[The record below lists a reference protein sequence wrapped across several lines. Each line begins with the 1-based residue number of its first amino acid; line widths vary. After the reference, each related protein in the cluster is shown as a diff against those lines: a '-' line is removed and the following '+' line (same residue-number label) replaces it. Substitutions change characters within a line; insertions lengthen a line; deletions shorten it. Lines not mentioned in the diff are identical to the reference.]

1 MPARYAGTRSRPGR
15 LGHGQELT
23 RLWPRSNML
32 ATPARCAGHPLAPAV
47 CAGPEGHSN
56 TDAARQVC
64 RRVHGVRYTDD
75 SQTRR
80 PRCIGPH
87 CEATQTR
94 SVEACPA
101 HCAGAVSMS
110 ECGQSRASS

>member
-56 TDAARQVC
+56 TDTTRQIVSFHRVG
-64 RRVHGVRYTDD
+64 RRLHDIANVLSGIDYPLICTTQQQK
-75 SQTRR
+75 SRR
-80 PRCIGPH
+80 R
-87 CEATQTR
+87 ER
-94 SVEACPA
+94 
-101 HCAGAVSMS
+101 AGF
-110 ECGQSRASS
+110 EP